1 MIQIL
6 HENIDSIS
14 RAYFEYVHT
23 MPRKIT
29 NNVFIK
35 YLFEDGCN
43 LEKYVLCLPNDLKG
57 LIIEFESRF
66 PNIDLQS
73 TEWRRVCI
81 YMKGQYEKVRFLYLP
96 TVLQELNLSV
106 CPYCNRH
113 YIFSVGNS
121 RKVSAQFDHFYSK
134 VTYPYLAL
142 SFYNL
147 IPCCPDCNRAKGEKD
162 VKINPYA
169 EGFDTNGQLEI
180 DSLLNCVLGKP
191 NWDVVFN
198 ADDRCRTNIEVFALD
213 ELYRY
218 HKDVAYEI
226 VCKAI
231 ANESGYL
238 KKIVQAYGN
247 MGLDIDTIYRI
258 LWGYYLGDGGLSKR
272 PLSKLTADILKQLG
286 VNKL

>member
-1 MIQIL
+1 MIQIT

-14 RAYFEYVHT
+14 KVYFEYVLT
-23 MPRKIT
+23 MPRHKK
-29 NNVFIK
+29 NNVFVR
-35 YLFEDGCN
+35 YLFEEGCN
-43 LEKYVLCLPNDLKG
+43 FEKYVLCLPNDLKY
-57 LIIEFESRF
+57 LIIEFKNRF
-66 PNIDLQS
+66 SNIDLQS
-73 TEWRRVCI
+73 AEWKTFCT
-81 YMKGQYEKVRFLYLP
+81 YMKGQYERVRSLYLP

-113 YIFSVGNS
+113 YIFSVGNG

-169 EGFDTNGQLEI
+169 EGFNNNGQLEI
-180 DSLLNCVLGKP
+180 DSLLNCVLGKS
-191 NWDVVFN
+191 NWNVVFN

-213 ELYRY
+213 ELYSY

-238 KKIVQAYGN
+238 KEIIQAYGN
-247 MGLDIDTIYRI
+247 MGLDIETIYRI
-258 LWGYYLGDGGLSKR
+258 IWGYYLGDGGLSKR
-272 PLSKLTADILKQLG
+272 PLSKLTSDILKQLG
-286 VNKL
+286 VHNL

>member
-6 HENIDSIS
+6 HKNIDSIS
-14 RAYFEYVHT
+14 RAYFEYVQT
-23 MPRKIT
+23 MPRKIK

-35 YLFEDGCN
+35 YLFEEGCN
-43 LEKYVLCLPNDLKG
+43 LEKYVLCLPNDLKS
-57 LIIEFESRF
+57 LIIEFENRF

-73 TEWRRVCI
+73 TEWETFCT
-81 YMKGQYEKVRFLYLP
+81 YMKGQYERVRFLYLP

-147 IPCCPDCNRAKGEKD
+147 IPCCPDCNKAKGDKD

-169 EGFDTNGQLEI
+169 EGFDNNGQLEI

-258 LWGYYLGDGGLSKR
+258 LWGYYWGDGGLSKR
-272 PLSKLTADILKQLG
+272 PLSKLTSDILKQLG
-286 VNKL
+286 INKI

>member
-1 MIQIL
+1 MIQIT
-6 HENIDSIS
+6 HDNIDSIS
-14 RAYFEYVHT
+14 RTYFEYVLT
-23 MPRKIT
+23 MPRHIK
-29 NNVFIK
+29 NNVFVK
-35 YLFEDGCN
+35 YLFEEGCN
-43 LEKYVLCLPNDLKG
+43 LEKYVLCLPNDLKY
-57 LIIEFESRF
+57 LIIEFKNRF
-66 PNIDLQS
+66 SNIDLQS
-73 TEWRRVCI
+73 AEWKTFCT
-81 YMKGQYEKVRFLYLP
+81 YMKGQYERVRSLYLP

-113 YIFSVGNS
+113 YIFSVGNG

-169 EGFDTNGQLEI
+169 EGFNNNGQLEI
-180 DSLLNCVLGKP
+180 DSLLNCVLGKS
-191 NWDVVFN
+191 NWNVVFN

-213 ELYRY
+213 ELYSH

-226 VCKAI
+226 VWKAI

-238 KKIVQAYGN
+238 KEIVQAYGN
-247 MGLDIDTIYRI
+247 MGLDIETIYRI
-258 LWGYYLGDGGLSKR
+258 IWGYYLGDGGLSKR
-272 PLSKLTADILKQLG
+272 PLSKLTSDILKQLG
-286 VNKL
+286 VHKL

>member
-6 HENIDSIS
+6 HKNIDSIS
-14 RAYFEYVHT
+14 RAYFEYVQT
-23 MPRKIT
+23 MPRKIK

-35 YLFEDGCN
+35 YLFEEGCN
-43 LEKYVLCLPNDLKG
+43 LEKYVLCLPNDLKC
-57 LIIEFESRF
+57 LIIEFENRF

-73 TEWRRVCI
+73 TEWKTFCT
-81 YMKGQYEKVRFLYLP
+81 YMKGQYERVRFLYLP
-96 TVLQELNLSV
+96 TVLQELNLRV

-147 IPCCPDCNRAKGEKD
+147 IPCCPDCNKAKGDKD

-169 EGFDTNGQLEI
+169 EGFDNNGRLEI

-198 ADDRCRTNIEVFALD
+198 ADDRCITNIEVFALD

-258 LWGYYLGDGGLSKR
+258 LWGYYWGDGGLSKR
-272 PLSKLTADILKQLG
+272 PLSKLTSDILKQLG
-286 VNKL
+286 INKI

>member
-14 RAYFEYVHT
+14 RAYFEYVQT
-23 MPRKIT
+23 MPRKIK

-35 YLFEDGCN
+35 YLFEEDCN

-57 LIIEFESRF
+57 LIIEFENMF

-73 TEWRRVCI
+73 TEWETFCI
-81 YMKGQYEKVRFLYLP
+81 YMKGQYERVRFFYLP

-113 YIFSVGNS
+113 YIFSIGNS

-238 KKIVQAYGN
+238 KKIIQAYGN

>member
-14 RAYFEYVHT
+14 RAYFEYVQT
-23 MPRKIT
+23 MPRKIK

-35 YLFEDGCN
+35 YLFEEDCN

-57 LIIEFESRF
+57 LIIEFENRF

-73 TEWRRVCI
+73 TEWKTFCI
-81 YMKGQYEKVRFLYLP
+81 YMKGQYERVRFLYLP

-162 VKINPYA
+162 IKINPYA

-247 MGLDIDTIYRI
+247 MRLDIDTIYRI